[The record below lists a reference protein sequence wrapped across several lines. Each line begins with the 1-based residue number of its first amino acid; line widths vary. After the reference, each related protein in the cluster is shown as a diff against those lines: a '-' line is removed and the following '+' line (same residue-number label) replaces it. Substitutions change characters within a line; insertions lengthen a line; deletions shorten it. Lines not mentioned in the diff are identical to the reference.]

1 MISRI
6 HQQGVFANKNAVSI
20 LQSGLHILVLAINA
34 LSLQNSSHVSYN
46 TEITFSQ
53 ENKSQTDSKIQSL
66 SQSFLPKFHEFC
78 RKIISLP
85 KVLKND
91 SRKCNFF
98 VTPGGGWGQRQL

>member
-1 MISRI
+1 MVISRI

-53 ENKSQTDSKIQSL
+53 DGTLVRYFKKLFDILQLQK
-66 SQSFLPKFHEFC
+66 K
-78 RKIISLP
+78 ISLHQ
-85 KVLKND
+85 VE
-91 SRKCNFF
+91 R
-98 VTPGGGWGQRQL
+98 